1 MKGYEEIMVF
11 SSTEVLP
18 ISLYIYLYQQ
28 EVELIYSV
36 KNALLKIVFYFWKF
50 FQFQMLTVA
59 KMLFSCLIFL
69 YVG

>member
-11 SSTEVLP
+11 SSNEVLP
-18 ISLYIYLYQQ
+18 ISLDIYLYQQ

-36 KNALLKIVFYFWKF
+36 INALLKVVFYFWKF
-50 FQFQMLTVA
+50 FRFQMLTVA

-69 YVG
+69 YVD